1 MSDLSFI
8 QVRPILESLAFIQ
21 EHGSSVARF
30 GDGEVDIMTGSSIPY
45 QDYDPSLAQALL
57 EIIETPSRDDFLV
70 CLPDVFQDLERYNS
84 NAVQF
89 WEKHFARYDD
99 FYREHCRSPWY
110 GSTFIS
116 RPYIDLV
123 EKGQAAA
130 SFSALK
136 ELWKGRDL
144 LIVEGE
150 TSRSGVGNDLF
161 TEAKSIQRIICPSR
175 NAFSQYE
182 SILEAIRSRAD
193 GCLVLLMLGPTA
205 KVLARDLH
213 AEGHQAID
221 LGHIDSEY
229 EWFRMGAT
237 HKVKLNH
244 KHTAEFNYDEG
255 ITFEEDADYASQ
267 IVARIGL
274 EEEEVKLEEGLIS
287 IVVPVYN
294 VSNYLRRCLDSILK
308 QTYSKF
314 EIILVNDGSTDGSA
328 AICQEYLE
336 KDPRIRLVH
345 QENQGPSA
353 ARNLGISLSTGE
365 YLTFIDSDDFVED
378 VYLENLH
385 QTLVKNDA
393 DISICNFTSFDEE
406 RKAFLFSISAQMY
419 FEKTYSVQEWL
430 RQESTGANNFH
441 LVFTFSPMKLFK
453 RSLWEGI
460 RYPIGRLREDDATI
474 YKTYLKAQ
482 RIAFINQPLYYY
494 SQSPTGLSRNIMQE
508 DITSMISIAEERLAL
523 LVALGYD
530 VTEHLGSYQKR
541 LEKCQIDALNS
552 GQIELYQQISSKL
565 DLLQYHRKED

>member
-8 QVRPILESLAFIQ
+8 QVHPILESLAFIQ
-21 EHGSSVARF
+21 KHGSSVARF

-45 QDYDPSLAQALL
+45 QDYDPNLAQALL

-70 CLPDVFQDLERYNS
+70 CLPDVFQHLERYNS

-130 SFSALK
+130 SFAALK

-205 KVLARDLH
+205 KVLARDLY

-255 ITFEEDADYASQ
+255 ITFEDDADYASQ

-336 KDPRIRLVH
+336 KDSRIRLVH

-353 ARNLGISLSTGE
+353 ARNLGISLATGE
-365 YLTFIDSDDFVED
+365 YLIFIDSDDFVED

-494 SQSPTGLSRNIMQE
+494 SQSPTGLSRSIMQE

-530 VTEHLGSYQKR
+530 VTEHLESYQKR
-541 LEKCQIDALNS
+541 LEKCQADALNS